1 MLVRLDANSMASAV
15 DVRSGHAMRRDCI
28 SVRRMISWRRR
39 NNAVVMFT
47 RENPCRSEETLALER
62 SLVIRSAKRDG
73 DAACAKRGLAF
84 WNIAVVTSTLSVSL
98 EAIFE

>member
-1 MLVRLDANSMASAV
+1 
-15 DVRSGHAMRRDCI
+15 
-28 SVRRMISWRRR
+28 
-39 NNAVVMFT
+39 
-47 RENPCRSEETLALER
+47 LER